1 MKKILSWAVALFLL
15 MGIFPLSACKKTTD
29 RGSRYEITAEYRD
42 EAKTLAGTVKVEF
55 LNEYEKE
62 ISLLKFDLYPNAY
75 RKNALYKPIS
85 ENYFTSAYYAGESYG
100 DITITSV
107 AGVKNWSID
116 GEDENILIVHL
127 LRPLASNAKVTLDIS
142 FVTSL
147 AKVNHATGV
156 TPRSV
161 NLGHVFPSL
170 CVYRDGEFVEHAYT
184 AFGNPFISECAD
196 YKVNLTAPSNYVVV
210 ASAPS
215 VITKGLESKTKYAFS
230 LDDARDFALTLSKEY
245 EVLKTERNGVKL
257 EYAYYDDKDAK
268 SRLDFVATLL
278 AYYEKQF
285 GKYPYPSFSLSQTG
299 LIYAETAYPGLVM
312 LSDSL
317 GEEES
322 MRSIARGVARQW
334 WYGAVGHDPVQE
346 SWQGESLAEYSAI
359 TFFEEYPEFGL
370 KKEDLVKN
378 ALREYRSYFSVYGSI
393 FGGVDTRM
401 SRPLSEFSSEYEYC
415 RLAVDK
421 GVILWDTLR
430 KSIGDK
436 KFFQGLKNYYK
447 AEKYRIATP
456 NDLITAF
463 EKTGVSVEGFFDS
476 FLSGKGVI

>member
-1 MKKILSWAVALFLL
+1 MVTVLLAVV
-15 MGIFPLSACKKTTD
+15 IFPLSACKQSIN

-42 EAKTLAGTVKVEF
+42 DARTLAGTVKVEF

-62 ISLLKFDLYPNAY
+62 ISILKFDLYPNAY
-75 RKNALYKPIS
+75 RKNALYKPVS
-85 ENYFTSAYYAGESYG
+85 ESYFSSAYYAGESYG

-107 AGVKNWSID
+107 AGGKNWSID
-116 GEDENILIVHL
+116 GEDENILTVDL
-127 LRPLASNAKVTLDIS
+127 LRPLSPNAKVTLDIS

-156 TPRSV
+156 TPRAV

-170 CVYRDGEFVEHAYT
+170 CIYRDGEFLEHTYT
-184 AFGNPFISECAD
+184 AFGNPFLSACAD
-196 YKVNLTAPSNYVVV
+196 YKVNLTVPSDYVVV

-215 VITKGLESKTKYAFS
+215 VITKGLESKTKYAFA
-230 LDDARDFALTLSKEY
+230 LENARDFAFSLSKEY
-245 EVLKTERNGVKL
+245 EVLESEGKDVKL
-257 EYAYYDDKDAK
+257 EYAYYDDKNPK
-268 SRLDFVATLL
+268 TRLNFLSTLFS
-278 AYYEKQF
+278 YYEKRF
-285 GKYPYPSFSLSQTG
+285 GEYPYPSFSLSQTG
-299 LIYAETAYPGLVM
+299 LVYAETAYPGLVM

-322 MRSIARGVARQW
+322 MRSIARSVARQW
-334 WYGAVGHDPVQE
+334 WYGTVGHDSIQE
-346 SWQGESLAEYSAI
+346 AWQGESLAEYSAI

-378 ALREYRSYFSVYGSI
+378 ALQEYRSYFSVYGSI

-401 SRPLSEFSSEYEYC
+401 SRPLTEFSSEYEYR

-447 AEKYRIATP
+447 AEKYAIATP